1 MMRVM
6 PVLGVVMILVS
17 QAASQS
23 VTNTQASATQEH
35 SFAFISSQDFKA
47 IMGKGSLPKKRT
59 NLFFFWLN
67 LEGGGVGRALKCP
80 TPLSGF

>member
-1 MMRVM
+1 MRVM

-47 IMGKGSLPKKRT
+47 IMGGVIC
-59 NLFFFWLN
+59 FW
-67 LEGGGVGRALKCP
+67 GGVWALGGIFMVVLMAKNYC
-80 TPLSGF
+80 TSSQAAGEEE

>member
-1 MMRVM
+1 MRVM

-47 IMGKGSLPKKRT
+47 IMGNGSLPKKKRT

-80 TPLSGF
+80 TPLIGL

>member
-1 MMRVM
+1 MMELVVMRVM

-17 QAASQS
+17 QSASQS

-47 IMGKGSLPKKRT
+47 IMGKYLIHALSL
-59 NLFFFWLN
+59 LC
-67 LEGGGVGRALKCP
+67 AM
-80 TPLSGF
+80 SGF

>member
-1 MMRVM
+1 MMELVVMRVM

-17 QAASQS
+17 LSASQS

-47 IMGKGSLPKKRT
+47 IMGKYIIHTQTHVEYQDS
-59 NLFFFWLN
+59 
-67 LEGGGVGRALKCP
+67 
-80 TPLSGF
+80 